1 MRQIALSFSL
11 GISLLTGSAMNAIPS
26 IAIQPSFQS
35 NAHLTSKQILQ
46 LRSTNVPIVVPQYVP
61 AGFRVVD
68 VSVDTRD
75 RRFGPHYSINY
86 KNAEDVCFS
95 VMFTGG
101 GVGGESYDYRLPIQ
115 TKLLGELSLTF
126 GSQVARSAKRPSQS
140 ELNSRYPVLL
150 TDWAQLP
157 GTQRGYYS
165 LQSEMAGAGEKAG
178 CKTITPREA
187 VRIAQSL
194 TLLGERQTAANNK
207 SAPTLARITFRTLYS
222 DSAFGEFHQ
231 FKQSSQADASGIQFA
246 ASKQQSRQSLEE
258 VEKTVRNLTD
268 RYRQWVKDS
277 ENNSVSSGYLRDRRK
292 PEQRA
297 MLQNFITAWSSP
309 EPVAAPFFGSWK
321 GYESEITIYPSK
333 HVSRVCVIST
343 GEGTGRFDVGQVKRS
358 TIHYQNR
365 LLFRDNKY
373 LGVFAALNGKLSLAN
388 DEVPYNNP
396 NPLEEVSTFI
406 SRRVLDPSSRASIIK
421 QFEQQDCITSLP
433 QTLSSAATNT
443 AEERSSLVKATVFN
457 SVINQFRRTLTSD
470 KALRLPLKVPA
481 IYNKGVASID
491 GDRYVRIGR
500 QAHCSSSCEYLT
512 VSTNEPTQE
521 NLEWF
526 RNHRENDA
534 EAVDLAGGIV
544 GFYDVNKDGSRS
556 GAKNVMWQQDNKIMY
571 LSMRLNSSRNE
582 VIETAR
588 TMASSQARISA
599 SPANTVANSSTS
611 INPTTQ
617 LRPWQNSQIA
627 QKQPPVLAKPISFQ
641 MCQVFSDWRRPT
653 ETEQRAKLDSMPNYR
668 GTFEALREYT
678 KNDLVLRLSYG
689 LATTEN
695 LVYSTGLW
703 KASVNN
709 LLDHCYRSH
718 QVQQINSGR
727 LAEIWLFNNQLQ
739 KLAWDGKQYIASVAN
754 SGQGVQIIQFAR
766 QNTVQPVTLKVVN
779 RAGMVLEAITTTSN
793 ITAGLPSKIQPS
805 RGQTE
810 QLQQAQSKS
819 DRENLKKC
827 SKDQSCLIAGA
838 LIVEEYTETYKDGK
852 NSSTLKVYN
861 PTASAALVE
870 VYDKTGQLKNIETI
884 ESMENSA
891 TNLGNIVVDG
901 ATKIGRV
908 FQYGLGV
915 LASKKYAARYSEVRF
930 DWEAGDSIR
939 ISRSS
944 DYVLMYNTLAATADS
959 AILLPDI
966 LKVKTGT
973 DTKTLQK
980 FVKEFVLDWAKGS
993 FSNTAQES
1001 ALNLFKD
1008 SNSFLSLLRQGKSFQ
1023 EAIQGKGELGF
1034 FLLTGKNYLAKN
1046 SGEVAGEIFKSTASD
1061 LVSGLG
1067 GTANPAGAILLEGEY
1082 KVFKIDNI
1090 INRLQSSSD
1099 AHNNSEDAVLEMR

>member
-1 MRQIALSFSL
+1 MKQIALGFSL
-11 GISLLTGSAMNAIPS
+11 GISLLTGSAINAIPS
-26 IAIQPSFQS
+26 IAAQPSAQA
-35 NAHLTSKQILQ
+35 NAQLTRNQIVK
-46 LRSTNVPIVVPQYVP
+46 LRSASVPIVVPQYVP
-61 AGFRVVD
+61 LGFRVTD
-68 VSVDTRD
+68 VSVDTLD

-115 TKLLGELSLTF
+115 TKLLGKLSLTF
-126 GSQVARSAKRPSQS
+126 GSQVVRSAKRPSQS

-157 GTQRGYYS
+157 GTQRGYYN

-187 VRIAQSL
+187 IRIAQSL

-470 KALRLPLKVPA
+470 KALRLPLTIPA

-500 QAHCSSSCEYLT
+500 QAHCSNSCEYLS
-512 VSTNEPTQE
+512 VSTSEPTQE

-526 RNHRENDA
+526 RDHRNNNA
-534 EAVDLAGGIV
+534 ESVDLRNDIV
-544 GFYDVNKDGSRS
+544 GFYDVNKDGSRG
-556 GAKNVMWQQDNKIMY
+556 GAQNVMWQQDGKIIY
-571 LSMRLNSSRNE
+571 LSMRLNSSRKE

-588 TMASSQARISA
+588 SMTSSQALISA
-599 SPANTVANSSTS
+599 LPKPIDQISKTNSKCSADRIPVVIAPDRNRFPDGQTPSFAGRLGIYGDGKREDRTRIDPGTRCIFFREIANPSSARRTWLV
-611 INPTTQ
+611 IHGWLN
-617 LRPWQNSQIA
+617 NSQSTEIKELAEAVAKTNRNDRVLMLDWGEAAYNGGGNPLGIA
-627 QKQPPVLAKPISFQ
+627 QLSRGNYYAATWIRPVAEEAVNYLKNHYKIN
-641 MCQVFSDWRRPT
+641 D
-653 ETEQRAKLDSMPNYR
+653 EQAGSQL
-668 GTFEALREYT
+668 
-678 KNDLVLRLSYG
+678 
-689 LATTEN
+689 N
-695 LVYSTGLW
+695 LIGHSLGSLM
-703 KASVNN
+703 S
-709 LLDHCYRSH
+709 
-718 QVQQINSGR
+718 
-727 LAEIWLFNNQLQ
+727 AEIGALY
-739 KLAWDGKQYIASVAN
+739 D
-754 SGQGVQIIQFAR
+754 QGVNA
-766 QNTVQPVTLKVVN
+766 
-779 RAGMVLEAITTTSN
+779 
-793 ITAGLPSKIQPS
+793 
-805 RGQTE
+805 
-810 QLQQAQSKS
+810 
-819 DRENLKKC
+819 
-827 SKDQSCLIAGA
+827 LIA
-838 LIVEEYTETYKDGK
+838 LD
-852 NSSTLKVYN
+852 
-861 PTASAALVE
+861 PASEIDINDAIP
-870 VYDKTGQLKNIETI
+870 GF
-884 ESMENSA
+884 
-891 TNLGNIVVDG
+891 NLGGYDVDG
-901 ATKIGRV
+901 RTPAYSLNGILQIRSLNQGAVDRPRCFSNLTSTNAIKIADCNAGRRI
-908 FQYGLGV
+908 
-915 LASKKYAARYSEVRF
+915 ARFSRAFVGKTSF
-930 DWEAGDSIR
+930 AGNQS
-939 ISRSS
+939 
-944 DYVLMYNTLAATADS
+944 LAATADES
-959 AILLPDI
+959 FQIDFGERSDSPSSSNTIAREHGQVVKAFISRILGEGLIPTFLGIQDLSRHKDIKRDAYPYKLNPLSPSSPLWQFAHTGIITSSTDNAFTGFRLESLTKGKVSFSSIEYSTEDQNIYWENSTGRKIAGGSLLPG
-966 LKVKTGT
+966 VF
-973 DTKTLQK
+973 TL
-980 FVKEFVLDWAKGS
+980 
-993 FSNTAQES
+993 FSSIRPIT
-1001 ALNLFKD
+1001 
-1008 SNSFLSLLRQGKSFQ
+1008 
-1023 EAIQGKGELGF
+1023 
-1034 FLLTGKNYLAKN
+1034 T
-1046 SGEVAGEIFKSTASD
+1046 
-1061 LVSGLG
+1061 LV
-1067 GTANPAGAILLEGEY
+1067 P
-1082 KVFKIDNI
+1082 
-1090 INRLQSSSD
+1090 
-1099 AHNNSEDAVLEMR
+1099 